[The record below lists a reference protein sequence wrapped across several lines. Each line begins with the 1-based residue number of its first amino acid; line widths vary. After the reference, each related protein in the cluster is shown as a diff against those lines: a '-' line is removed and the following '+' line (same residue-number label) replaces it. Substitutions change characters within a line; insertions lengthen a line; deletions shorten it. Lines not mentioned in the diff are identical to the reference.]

1 MPAPPAIRK
10 GLLNDAAEVIDPG
23 TRGRRV
29 EDASTE
35 ESHPSHDYTKE
46 LLENTPS
53 LVSWTASGGKPRP
66 RGRTYP

>member
-10 GLLNDAAEVIDPG
+10 GLVNDAAEVIDLG

-35 ESHPSHDYTKE
+35 ELCTHPSHEYTKE
-46 LLENTPS
+46 LLETTPS
-53 LVSWTASGGKPRP
+53 LVS
-66 RGRTYP
+66 